1 MLNEKGQLSL
11 EFLLIFSLF
20 LIFLITFTLPLTE
33 ESIKN
38 NIEIEDAITTKYEIL
53 KLVDAINNLY
63 NQGEGSKKTIFINLN
78 KDTFVDIK
86 DGTLKYNNKEFTLNN
101 NISESLYLKKGL
113 NKITVSFPVNSE
125 TIELY

>member
-1 MLNEKGQLSL
+1 
-11 EFLLIFSLF
+11 LIFSLF